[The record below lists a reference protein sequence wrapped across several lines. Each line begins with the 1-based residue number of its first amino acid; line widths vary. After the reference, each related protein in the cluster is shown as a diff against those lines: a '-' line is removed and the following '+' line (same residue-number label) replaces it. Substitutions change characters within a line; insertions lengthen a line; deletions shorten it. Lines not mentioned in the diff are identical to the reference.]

1 MSSQIQKP
9 LKDLTESEVHYLLES
24 LNLDNYIKDRTLQ
37 NFHSKEYVKQLGITI
52 NAKARVLF
60 DEIEKLRTSG
70 TSVEHSN
77 KVWSDIEL

>member
-37 NFHSKEYVKQLGITI
+37 NCHSKEDVKQLGITI